1 MNREEFQK
9 FCENRIIFL
18 DGATGTNLMKAGMP
32 AGVCPEAWILE
43 HKDVMRKLQ
52 SSYAEAGSNI
62 VYAPTFTGN
71 RIKLADYGLG
81 DRIQEINS
89 ELVQLT
95 KEAVGEGTLV
105 AGDLTMTGRQLKPI
119 GDLGFEELIDVYKE
133 QIQILEKAGCD
144 VLVVETMMS
153 LQECRAA
160 LIAAKEVSDLA
171 VMVTLTF
178 EADGR
183 TLYGSDA
190 AASAITL
197 EALGACAIGANCST
211 GPDKMEE
218 IIRNMAAVTSI
229 PIIAKPNAGLPSV
242 DADGN
247 TNYDM
252 DCDTF
257 VSEMERLVNAGASII
272 GGCCGT
278 TPDYIKGLKCK
289 YKDVKPLNI
298 TDEEGNKIPRKIC
311 GRRYLSSERCALS
324 FGMDD
329 LFMVVGERI
338 NPTGKKKLQEQLREG
353 NLDMVSD
360 FAGSQEEDG
369 ASILEINVGM
379 SGIDEKEMMLTV
391 MEEVM
396 SITDL
401 PLCIDTSSAEVM
413 EAALRLYPGRA
424 LMNSISLEKGKSEKF
439 LPIAKKYGA
448 MFILLPLNPDGLPK
462 DTQEKIGNITELSR
476 QAFEL
481 GMNKED
487 IVVDGL
493 VATVGADPAAALNTL
508 DTIEYCH
515 DNGYATIC
523 GLSNISFGLPQRM
536 NVNTAFLTMAIEKGL
551 TMAIANPSQEMLV
564 NAAFASDLLRKK
576 DGSDLRYI
584 QRMQRYADAAAG
596 ADKKAPEGSDKNSA
610 NSGDNIL
617 DIIKKDVLS
626 GNKRTIVKNT
636 EKAIQSGIEP
646 RVILDEIL
654 MPAINEVGDLF
665 DKGKYFLPQLIAG
678 AEAMKLSIGYLEP
691 LLKAGAD
698 SGKKLPTIVIAT
710 VHGDIHDIGKNLV
723 ALMLKNY
730 GFDVIDLGKDVPRE
744 EIIKV
749 AKEKNASIIALSA
762 LMTTTM
768 KEMKNVVDLAHEE
781 GLDSKIIIGGAVVT
795 QDYADEIGADGYSS
809 DAADAVRVV
818 KQLLN
823 IE

>member
-1 MNREEFQK
+1 MTKEEFWGLSN
-9 FCENRIIFL
+9 NRILFL

-32 AGVCPEAWILE
+32 AGVCPENWILE
-43 HKDVMRKLQ
+43 HQDIMINLQ
-52 SSYAEAGSNI
+52 SNYAKAGADI
-62 VYAPTFTGN
+62 IYAPTFTGN

-81 DRIQEINS
+81 DRIEEINS
-89 ELVQLT
+89 SLVKLT
-95 KEAVGEGTLV
+95 KKAAPGVLV
-105 AGDLTMTGRQLKPI
+105 AGDITMTGRQLRPI
-119 GDLGFEELIDVYKE
+119 GDLDFEELVDVYKQ
-133 QIQILEKAGCD
+133 QIKILEAAGCD
-144 VLVVETMMS
+144 ILVVETMMS

-160 LIAAKEVSDLA
+160 LIAAKEVTDLA

-190 AASAITL
+190 ASSAITL

-211 GPDKMEE
+211 GPDKMAT
-218 IIRNMAAVTSI
+218 IISDMAAVTSI

-242 DADGN
+242 DENGN
-247 TNYDM
+247 TEYDM

-257 VSEMERLVNAGASII
+257 VNEMELLVNAGASII

-278 TPDYIKGLKCK
+278 TPDYIKGLKDR
-289 YKDVKPLNI
+289 YGNVKPNDI
-298 TDEEGNKIPRKIC
+298 RDGEGNPVPRKIC
-311 GRRYLSSERCALS
+311 GRRYLASERMSLS
-324 FGMDD
+324 FGLDEN
-329 LFMVVGERI
+329 FMIVGERI

-353 NLDMVSD
+353 NLDMVCD
-360 FAGSQEEDG
+360 FAANQEKEG
-369 ASILEINVGM
+369 ASILDINVGM
-379 SGIDEKEMMLTV
+379 SGIDEKEMMLKV

-424 LMNSISLEKGKSEKF
+424 LMNSISLEKGKAEKF
-439 LPIAKKYGA
+439 LPLAKKYGA
-448 MFILLPLNPDGLPK
+448 MFILLPLAEALPK
-462 DTQEKIGNITELSR
+462 DSQEKIDNINTIYEM
-476 QAFEL
+476 ATKL

-493 VATVGADPAAALNTL
+493 VATVGADPNAAINTL
-508 DTIEYCH
+508 DTIGYCH
-515 DNGYATIC
+515 ENSYATIC
-523 GLSNISFGLPQRM
+523 GLSNISFGLPQRS
-536 NVNTAFLTMAIEKGL
+536 NVNTAFLTMAIARGL

-576 DGSDLRYI
+576 EGADVRYI
-584 QRMQRYADAAAG
+584 TRMERYADQ
-596 ADKKAPEGSDKNSA
+596 NSA
-610 NSGDNIL
+610 NSAAQNVSSSKAVLENDNIL
-617 DIIKKDVLS
+617 DIIKKDVLT
-626 GNKRTIVKNT
+626 GNKRGIVKDT
-636 EKAIQSGIEP
+636 EKAVKEGNSP
-646 RVILDEIL
+646 RQILDEVL

-691 LLKAGAD
+691 LLKEGAD
-698 SGKKLPTIVIAT
+698 LGEKLPSIVIAT

-730 GFDVIDLGKDVPRE
+730 GFNVIDLGKDVPRE
-744 EIIKV
+744 EIIKAAREYD
-749 AKEKNASIIALSA
+749 AKIIALSA

-768 KEMKNVVDLAHEE
+768 KEMKNVVDLAHAEN
-781 GLDSKIIIGGAVVT
+781 LDAKIIIGGAVVT

-818 KQLLN
+818 KN
-823 IE
+823 ILGIE

>member
-1 MNREEFQK
+1 MTKEEFWGLSN
-9 FCENRIIFL
+9 NRILFL

-32 AGVCPEAWILE
+32 AGVCPENWILE
-43 HKDVMRKLQ
+43 HQDVMINLQ
-52 SSYAEAGSNI
+52 SNYAKAGADI
-62 VYAPTFTGN
+62 IYAPTFTGN

-81 DRIQEINS
+81 DRIEEINS
-89 ELVQLT
+89 SLVKLT
-95 KEAVGEGTLV
+95 KKAAPGVLV
-105 AGDLTMTGRQLKPI
+105 AGDITMTGRQLRPI
-119 GDLGFEELIDVYKE
+119 GDLDFEELVDVYKQ
-133 QIQILEKAGCD
+133 QIKILEAAGCD
-144 VLVVETMMS
+144 ILVVETMMS

-160 LIAAKEVSDLA
+160 LIAAKEVTDLA

-190 AASAITL
+190 ASSAITL

-211 GPDKMEE
+211 GPDKMAT
-218 IIRNMAAVTSI
+218 IISDMAAVTSI

-242 DADGN
+242 DENGN
-247 TNYDM
+247 TEYDM

-257 VSEMERLVNAGASII
+257 VNEMELLVNAGASIV

-278 TPDYIKGLKCK
+278 TPDYIKGLKDR
-289 YKDVKPLNI
+289 YGNVKPNDI
-298 TDEEGNKIPRKIC
+298 RDGEGNPVPRKIC
-311 GRRYLSSERCALS
+311 GRRYLASERMSLS
-324 FGMDD
+324 FGLDEN
-329 LFMVVGERI
+329 FMIVGERI

-353 NLDMVSD
+353 NLDMVCD
-360 FAGSQEEDG
+360 FAANQEKEG
-369 ASILEINVGM
+369 ASILDINVGM
-379 SGIDEKEMMLTV
+379 SGIDEKEMMLKV

-424 LMNSISLEKGKSEKF
+424 LMNSISLEKGKAEKF
-439 LPIAKKYGA
+439 LPLAKKYGA
-448 MFILLPLNPDGLPK
+448 MFILLPLAEALPK
-462 DTQEKIGNITELSR
+462 DSQEKIDNINTIYEM
-476 QAFEL
+476 ATKL

-493 VATVGADPAAALNTL
+493 VATVGADPNAAINTL
-508 DTIEYCH
+508 DTIGYCH
-515 DNGYATIC
+515 ENSYATIC
-523 GLSNISFGLPQRM
+523 GLSNISFGLPQRS
-536 NVNTAFLTMAIEKGL
+536 NVNTAFLTMAIARGL

-576 DGSDLRYI
+576 EGADVRYI
-584 QRMQRYADAAAG
+584 TRMERYADQ
-596 ADKKAPEGSDKNSA
+596 NSA
-610 NSGDNIL
+610 NSAAQNVSSSKAVLENDNIL
-617 DIIKKDVLS
+617 DIIKKDVLT
-626 GNKRTIVKNT
+626 GNKRGIVKDT
-636 EKAIQSGIEP
+636 EKAVKEGNSP
-646 RVILDEIL
+646 RQILDEVL

-691 LLKAGAD
+691 LLKEGAD
-698 SGKKLPTIVIAT
+698 SGEKLPSIVIAT

-730 GFDVIDLGKDVPRE
+730 GFNVIDLGKDVPRE
-744 EIIKV
+744 EIIKAAREYD
-749 AKEKNASIIALSA
+749 AKIIALSA

-768 KEMKNVVDLAHEE
+768 KEMKNVVDLAHAEN
-781 GLDSKIIIGGAVVT
+781 LDAKIIIGGAVVT

-818 KQLLN
+818 KN
-823 IE
+823 ILGIE